1 MLLFIPEKEAQLG
14 RGQAQGHACLSVVDL
29 GPAAPPLIHLHPS
42 SSSLPLWVVE
52 HQALAFKVPEH
63 FLPSGHPARALCLP
77 TSLPLR
83 LSGSSPGTALPT
95 TSL

>member
-1 MLLFIPEKEAQLG
+1 MP
-14 RGQAQGHACLSVVDL
+14 LSVVDL

-63 FLPSGHPARALCLP
+63 FLPTGHPAGHSACLP
-77 TSLPLR
+77 ALGHQCRTLQET
-83 LSGSSPGTALPT
+83 GTT
-95 TSL
+95 QEREQGKC